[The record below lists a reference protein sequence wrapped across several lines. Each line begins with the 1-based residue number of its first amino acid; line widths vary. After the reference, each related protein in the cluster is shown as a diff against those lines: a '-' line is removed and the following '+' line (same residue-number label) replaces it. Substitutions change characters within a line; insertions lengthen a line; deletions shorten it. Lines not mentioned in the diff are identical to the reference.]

1 MQSNKQSRREGKR
14 LFRMC
19 FVEGAFDEHCAKR
32 TAKAVAAG
40 GARDRL
46 AVLAHFLRLVKLDL
60 AMRTATVESATPMPA
75 ELRAGITAALARRY
89 GPALAMTF
97 VERPSLIG
105 GVRIQVGCNLYDG
118 SVLASL
124 AALEKAFEARNP

>member
-1 MQSNKQSRREGKR
+1 MQPNKQIRREAKR

-32 TAKAVAAG
+32 TAKEVAAG
-40 GARDRL
+40 GARDRF
-46 AVLAHFLRLVKLDL
+46 AVLGHFLRLLKLDL
-60 AMRTATVESATPMPA
+60 AMRTATVESATPLPA
-75 ELRAGITAALARRY
+75 DLRAEIAATLARRF
-89 GPALAMTF
+89 GPALATTF
-97 VERPSLIG
+97 VERASLIG

-124 AALEKAFEARNP
+124 AALEKAF

>member
-1 MQSNKQSRREGKR
+1 
-14 LFRMC
+14 MC
-19 FVEGAFDEHCAKR
+19 FVEGAFDEDCANR
-32 TAKAVAAG
+32 AAKAVAAG

-60 AMRTATVESATPMPA
+60 AMRTATVESATALPV
-75 ELRAGITAALARRY
+75 ELRAEITVGLARRY
-89 GPALAMTF
+89 GPALTTAF
-97 VERPSLIG
+97 VERVSLIG

-124 AALEKAFEARNP
+124 AALEKAF